1 MLYMVRFD
9 VQQPVDMTTEQLF
22 QIWHEEA
29 KAAMGAVEAGA
40 IVGLWKVAG
49 QRTVFAVC
57 EFPDHHVLD
66 QALAGLPIIQQMGGS
81 VTTQAYPIYLY
92 SDYADDLRQA
102 VEGG

>member
-9 VQQPVDMTTEQLF
+9 VQQPVDMTQAQLF
-22 QIWHEEA
+22 QIWNEEA

-40 IVGLWKVAG
+40 LVGLWKVAG

-57 EFPDHHVLD
+57 DFPDSRTLD
-66 QALAGLPIIQQMGGS
+66 QALSGLPIIQKMGGS
-81 VTTQAYPIYLY
+81 VTTESFPIYEY
-92 SDYADDLRQA
+92 SEYAEDLRQA